1 MKVKFGTGRRCI
13 NPELPISLA
22 GYFNRRP
29 WNEVLDDLEVRAVVF
44 REGGDYSAII
54 QFDVLSINYFL
65 YTEVFDAVKAAGI
78 KDFSSKNL
86 LICATHT
93 HTAPDCF
100 GDPNSAEYRR
110 FIAKKAAEAL
120 KDALGSLRK
129 GELFNAMAQDARFQ
143 FNRRYWM
150 KNGTVVTNPGKLN
163 PDILRPEGDIDPQI
177 PILAVK
183 TEAGIELLMT
193 SIVNHTDT
201 IGGCGVSAD
210 WPGFMR
216 RKLEPQMAPGA
227 MLLHLIGASGN
238 INHFDVSTDMDQT
251 CYAEPKRIG
260 EGYAETVSA
269 ALKDL
274 QPVPGK
280 KIRMTTRKVKT
291 SPRELDPAEVAAAR
305 ETVARFPDVDISK
318 VGSEIDLTS
327 EDLAKGAPFALKYFA
342 VKLLELV
349 DEPKT
354 PNFLLTKLE
363 FGDSV
368 VLASLPSEPFVEIG
382 LTVRRAIFRDKFC
395 MITSHGNYN
404 GGKQLAGGYIPNAW
418 NYGRGGYE
426 TTPRSSAY
434 GMETSDALIENWRKL
449 AKK

>member
-1 MKVKFGTGRRCI
+1 
-13 NPELPISLA
+13 
-22 GYFNRRP
+22 
-29 WNEVLDDLEVRAVVF
+29 
-44 REGGDYSAII
+44 
-54 QFDVLSINYFL
+54 
-65 YTEVFDAVKAAGI
+65 
-78 KDFSSKNL
+78 
-86 LICATHT
+86 
-93 HTAPDCF
+93 
-100 GDPNSAEYRR
+100 
-110 FIAKKAAEAL
+110 
-120 KDALGSLRK
+120 
-129 GELFNAMAQDARFQ
+129 
-143 FNRRYWM
+143 
-150 KNGTVVTNPGKLN
+150 
-163 PDILRPEGDIDPQI
+163 
-177 PILAVK
+177 
-183 TEAGIELLMT
+183 
-193 SIVNHTDT
+193 
-201 IGGCGVSAD
+201 
-210 WPGFMR
+210 
-216 RKLEPQMAPGA
+216 
-227 MLLHLIGASGN
+227 
-238 INHFDVSTDMDQT
+238 
-251 CYAEPKRIG
+251 
-260 EGYAETVSA
+260 
-269 ALKDL
+269 
-274 QPVPGK
+274 K